1 MAKYSFKS
9 SGFTTKNFGQAVDRI
24 TQKPIGIKTPL
35 ALSKASQDR
44 LFSMHYNLGDQIHD
58 NLRNL
63 LLTNPG
69 ERLGRPDFGAGLRE
83 MTFEM
88 SANSNYESQVMG
100 RIKASVDKYMPFIE
114 LENFGLDR
122 ISAKPHDMASS
133 MSKVKI
139 MIEYNVTKLGII
151 GRQLEIILHT
161 VG

>member
-1 MAKYSFKS
+1 
-9 SGFTTKNFGQAVDRI
+9 
-24 TQKPIGIKTPL
+24 
-35 ALSKASQDR
+35 
-44 LFSMHYNLGDQIHD
+44 
-58 NLRNL
+58 
-63 LLTNPG
+63 
-69 ERLGRPDFGAGLRE
+69 
-83 MTFEM
+83 
-88 SANSNYESQVMG
+88 G